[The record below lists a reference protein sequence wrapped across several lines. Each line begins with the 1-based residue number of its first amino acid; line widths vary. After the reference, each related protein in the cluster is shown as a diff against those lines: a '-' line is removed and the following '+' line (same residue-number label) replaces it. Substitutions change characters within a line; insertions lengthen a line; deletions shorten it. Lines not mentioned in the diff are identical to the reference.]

1 MTYNDW
7 KEVSLDEVILFN
19 PRESLKKGTK
29 AKKIGIDKLAEF
41 QRKITGYE
49 YAEFKS
55 GTKFRNGD
63 TLLARITP
71 CLENGKTAQVDIL
84 DENEVAFG
92 STEFI
97 VMREIPEKSHNDFIY
112 YLAISDKL
120 RNIAIKS
127 MTGTSG
133 RQRAQRDV
141 LEKTKISIPPLDEQK
156 AIANILSTLD
166 DKIET
171 NNQIN
176 EKLEEMAQTL
186 FKHWFVDFEFPNEND
201 EPYKSSGGEM
211 VERELGLIPKEW
223 KIGAI
228 KDIGEVVGGGTPS
241 KKQTDYYTSEGIP
254 WITPKDLS
262 GFKNRYIER
271 GAIDITEKG
280 YNNSSAKI
288 LPKGSVL
295 FSSRAPIGYIAIAS
309 NEVST
314 NQGFKSIVPYKG
326 FGTEFVFQTLKN
338 KLETIKNRAS
348 GSTFKEISG
357 GELKKIEVI
366 LPSQEIIDK
375 FNQRTKILA
384 EIILNFEEQNK
395 RLVNLRDTL
404 LSKLISGELRV
415 SLEDE
420 ALSR

>member
-1 MTYNDW
+1 MTFNDW

-29 AKKIGIDKLAEF
+29 AKKIGMDKLAEF

-84 DENEVAFG
+84 DENEVGFG

-112 YLAISDKL
+112 YLSISDKL

-166 DKIET
+166 EKIET

-176 EKLEEMAQTL
+176 EKLEEIAQAL
-186 FKHWFVDFEFPNEND
+186 FQHWFVNFEFPNENG

-211 VERELGLIPKEW
+211 VESGLGLIPKGWNLGELGDIISISSG
-223 KIGAI
+223 KRPKDKQDNFSNEHPFPIVGASSI
-228 KDIGEVVGGGTPS
+228 MG
-241 KKQTDYYTSEGIP
+241 YTSEFNYNEPVLIIGRVGTHGVIQTFTNKIWASDNTLVIKSKYYGFTYNILNSIDYKSLNRGSTQP
-254 WITPKDLS
+254 LITQKD
-262 GFKNRYIER
+262 
-271 GAIDITEKG
+271 
-280 YNNSSAKI
+280 
-288 LPKGSVL
+288 
-295 FSSRAPIGYIAIAS
+295 
-309 NEVST
+309 
-314 NQGFKSIVPYKG
+314 
-326 FGTEFVFQTLKN
+326 
-338 KLETIKNRAS
+338 IKN
-348 GSTFKEISG
+348 
-357 GELKKIEVI
+357 
-366 LPSQEIIDK
+366 
-375 FNQRTKILA
+375 TKILIPDNNLMNSY
-384 EIILNFEEQNK
+384 EKFYQGLFEKVKTNNEESELLGK
-395 RLVNLRDTL
+395 VRDTL
-404 LSKLISGELRV
+404 IPRLMTGEVRIPLN
-415 SLEDE
+415 EE
-420 ALSR
+420 